1 MTKNLNLIELK
12 NNFLSNTFKNEDD
25 VKINFHSDIIKPIL
39 RVVNPLRANQYSSEN
54 RLLSGGRTDAT
65 FQNISFEYKKYG
77 YFDSMAG
84 IDEALY
90 GRKNQND
97 HGLYDYI
104 ISDSGITRNDDVDTI
119 TQKITNNIGVGF
131 DGKTFIFA
139 RFIKSPKKTKL
150 DTSKT
155 TIGDLPELNIQF
167 HYEVKDFDSGL
178 RKLVL
183 LLKQQNKIAL
193 TKKNLLAL
201 INTKSP
207 FVRESIKSI
216 YNELDYNINDLSGSD
231 RIRTLY
237 NEWDRVFG
245 VMYGEDAEATEFN
258 AVSPAIKEAYGFE
271 ESFELNS
278 KIYLFSMQTFF
289 NIFLKLL
296 IYSFLSE
303 LISPAFTT
311 KTVLDKAQ
319 IDLLFDG
326 NDEEENKIINN
337 FFEAH
342 FLEWFTYSDSSFEV
356 DLINRTLELI
366 SNFDLGTYVLKPE
379 EVQDILQ
386 EVYMELIPPEMRH
399 LMGEYFS
406 PDWIVEHALNMVG
419 YDGSIDKTLID
430 PTCGSGTFLTQAL
443 KRIISKCGGKLTY
456 EDIQKITHNLVGFD
470 INPISVVSAKANFI
484 LIIFSAYFDEIES
497 NFEEP
502 VSIPIYIADSILS
515 PVVYSEENDDTLVIQ
530 TSIGEFEIPKF
541 KKYCDAS
548 EFLKQLS
555 LAIHEKPNFNRFWN
569 KVIRLGLIE
578 DSSKDIIKKLFD
590 RLYVLHRG
598 GKDSF
603 WPIILRN
610 SFAPIMIGDKF
621 DFVVGNP
628 PWIAWKSMSKSYREG
643 TLEVWQ
649 SYGIFEKNAYDKK
662 TTHDD
667 FGMAVTYVAIDQY
680 LKVGGDM
687 VFLLPASFL
696 KSTKGGEGF
705 RKLSIVR
712 NSQNVPFSI
721 ERVDDFSNVRLFTIP
736 TVAVKFKKG
745 TPMKY
750 PLSNYRVWTQ
760 VGRKSVIDSHD
771 KWLDVLPR
779 LTYENMNAQP
789 VDPSDIQSAWL
800 TLPDMNFANHILDS
814 SKPRYYR
821 GRKGIEPAGAKGV
834 YILKKPKRTK
844 EGLLEIENDI
854 SRQRRKDIL
863 AKGVHKG
870 IIESDY
876 VYPMLGGRN
885 IERWAVKS
893 NEFMLVPHSSTYKYG
908 IPEEELELLAPLTI
922 EWLDYYR
929 EELLASRIQNG
940 KFYNPETQPFYRL
953 DNVGEYTFSPY
964 KVLWKEQTG
973 SMSAVTVSSY
983 YESIPNADLELFDND
998 KPIVVDSKVLM
1009 LAVYD
1014 ELEAYYVSG
1023 ILNSPNVRNVI
1034 DGYAISTNR
1043 GIDVLKYLAIP
1054 QYSSKNKLHTDIARI
1069 SKDIHLEMK
1078 KQPRNSTLI
1087 RKYENE
1093 LNDIVHTLFTTD
1105 WEET

>member
-1 MTKNLNLIELK
+1 MAENLNLINLK
-12 NNFLSNTFKNEDD
+12 EDFRSNTYRNEDD
-25 VKINFHSDIIKPIL
+25 IKVNFHSDIVKPIL
-39 RVVNPLRANQYSSEN
+39 RAVNPLRANQYSSEN

-77 YFDSMAG
+77 YFDSLPG
-84 IDEALY
+84 IEEALF

-104 ISDSGITRNDDVDTI
+104 ISDSGITESDDVDI
-119 TQKITNNIGVGF
+119 IVKKITNNIGVGF

-139 RFIKSPKKTKL
+139 RFIKSPQKTKL

-155 TIGDLPELNIQF
+155 KIDGIPEINVQF
-167 HYEVKDFDSGL
+167 HYEVKGFDSGL

-183 LLKQQNKIAL
+183 LLKQQNKVAL
-193 TKKNLLAL
+193 TKKNLLGL

-207 FVRESIKSI
+207 YVRESIKTI
-216 YNELDYNINDLSGSD
+216 YNEIDYNINDLNGSD

-237 NEWDRVFG
+237 KEWDRVFG

-258 AVSPAIKEAYGFE
+258 AVSPAIKEAYGFDDN
-271 ESFELNS
+271 FEIDS
-278 KIYLFSMQTFF
+278 KMYLFSMQTFF

-303 LISPAFTT
+303 MISPVFTT
-311 KTVLDKAQ
+311 KTVLDKAE

-356 DLINRTLELI
+356 DLINKTLELI
-366 SNFDLGTYVLKPE
+366 SDFDLGTYVLKPE

-386 EVYMELIPPEMRH
+386 EVYMELIPSEMRH

-406 PDWIVEHALNMVG
+406 PDWIVEHALDMVNYNG
-419 YDGSIDKTLID
+419 DIDKTLID

-443 KRIISKCGGKLTY
+443 KRIISQCNGKLTY
-456 EDIQKITHNLVGFD
+456 DDVHKITHNLVGFD

-484 LIIFSAYFDEIES
+484 LIIFSAFFDEID
-497 NFEEP
+497 NDFDEP

-515 PVVYSEENDDTLVIQ
+515 PVVYSEENDNTLVIQ

-541 KKYCDAS
+541 KKYHDAS
-548 EFLKQLS
+548 EFLKHLS
-555 LAIHEKPNFNRFWN
+555 LAIHEKPNYNRFWN
-569 KVIRLGLIE
+569 KVTRLGLIE

-621 DFVVGNP
+621 DYVVGNP

-649 SYGIFEKNAYDKK
+649 SYGIFEKSAYDKK

-667 FGMAVTYVAIDQY
+667 FGMAVTYVAVDQY
-680 LKVGGDM
+680 LKVGGNM

-705 RKLSIVR
+705 RKLSIIR
-712 NSQNVPFSI
+712 NGQDVPFSI
-721 ERVDDFSNVRLFTIP
+721 KRVDDFSNVRLFTIP
-736 TVAVKFKKG
+736 TVAVKFQKG
-745 TPMKY
+745 EPMEY
-750 PLSNYRVWTQ
+750 PLSNYRMWTQ
-760 VGRKSVIDSHD
+760 VGRKTVIDPHD
-771 KWLDVLPR
+771 KWVDVLPR
-779 LTYENMNAQP
+779 LTHEDMNAQP
-789 VDPSDIQSAWL
+789 VDPSDPQSAWL
-800 TLPDMNFANHILDS
+800 TLPDMIFANRVLDS
-814 SKPRYYR
+814 SKPRFYK

-834 YILKKPKRTK
+834 YVLKKPKRT
-844 EGLLEIENDI
+844 EDGLLEIENDI

-863 AKGVHKG
+863 AKGVNKG
-870 IIESDY
+870 KIESDY

-893 NEFMLVPHSSTYKYG
+893 NEFLLVPHSEKYKYG

-940 KFYNPETQPFYRL
+940 KFFNPDTQPYYRL
-953 DNVGEYTFSPY
+953 DNVGEYTYSPY

-973 SMSAVTVSSY
+973 SMSAVTVSTY
-983 YESIPNADLELFDND
+983 YDSVPNADLELFGED

-1009 LAVYD
+1009 LALYD

-1023 ILNSPNVRNVI
+1023 ILNSPNIREVI

-1043 GIDVLKYLAIP
+1043 GVDVLKYLAIP
-1054 QYSSKNKLHTDIARI
+1054 QYNGENDMHSTIAQLSKN
-1069 SKDIHLEMK
+1069 IHIEMK
-1078 KQPRNSTLI
+1078 ETPRNTSLI
-1087 RKYENE
+1087 KEYENE
-1093 LNDIVHTLFTTD
+1093 LVEAVHDLFTL
-1105 WEET
+1105 E

>member
-1 MTKNLNLIELK
+1 MAENLNLVDLK
-12 NNFLSNTFKNEDD
+12 NNFRSNTFNNEDD
-25 VKINFHSDIIKPIL
+25 VKLNFHSDIVKPIL
-39 RVVNPLRANQYSSEN
+39 RAVNPLRANQYNSEN
-54 RLLSGGRTDAT
+54 RLLSGGIPDAT
-65 FQNISFEYKKYG
+65 FQNISFEYKRYG
-77 YFDSMAG
+77 YFDSLTG
-84 IDEALY
+84 IKEALC
-90 GRKNQND
+90 GRKKQND

-104 ISDSGITRNDDVDTI
+104 ISDSGVTESDDVDNI
-119 TQKITNNIGVGF
+119 IQKITNNIGVGF

-139 RFIKSPKKTKL
+139 RFIKSSKKTKL
-150 DTSKT
+150 NTSKT
-155 TIGDLPELNIQF
+155 NIGDLPEVNIQF
-167 HYEVKDFDSGL
+167 YHEVKDFNSGL

-183 LLKQQNKIAL
+183 LLKQQTKIAL
-193 TKKNLLAL
+193 TKKNVLSV
-201 INTKSP
+201 INAKSP
-207 FVRESIKSI
+207 FVRKSIESI
-216 YNELDYNINDLSGSD
+216 YNELDRNINALSGSD

-237 NEWDRVFG
+237 NEWNRVFG
-245 VMYGEDAEATEFN
+245 VMYGEDTEATEFN
-258 AVSPAIKEAYGFE
+258 TVSPAIKEAYGFS
-271 ESFELNS
+271 ESHEIDS
-278 KIYLFSMQTFF
+278 KMYLFSMQTFF

-296 IYSFLSE
+296 IHSFLSE
-303 LISPAFTT
+303 LISPAFMA

-326 NDEEENKIINN
+326 NDEEGNKIIDN

-342 FLEWFTYSDSSFEV
+342 FLEWFTYSDSGFEV
-356 DLINRTLELI
+356 DLINDTLELI
-366 SNFDLGTYVLKPE
+366 NNFDLGTYVLKPE

-419 YDGSIDKTLID
+419 YNGNINKTLID

-443 KRIISKCGGKLTY
+443 KRIIKQRGGQLTY
-456 EDIQKITHNLVGFD
+456 ADIQMITHNLVGFD

-484 LIIFSAYFDEIES
+484 LTVFSAFFDEID
-497 NFEEP
+497 NDFEEP

-515 PVVYSEENDDTLVIQ
+515 PVVYSEESDKTLIIQ
-530 TSIGEFEIPKF
+530 TSIVEFEIPKF
-541 KKYCDAS
+541 KKYRNAS
-548 EFLKQLS
+548 EFLKYLS

-569 KVIRLGLIE
+569 QITRLDLVE
-578 DSSKDIIKKLFD
+578 DSSKSIVKKLFD

-598 GKDSF
+598 GKNSF

-667 FGMAVTYVAIDQY
+667 FGMAVTYVAVDQY

-705 RKLSIVR
+705 RKLSITR
-712 NSQNVPFSI
+712 NGQNVPFAI
-721 ERVDDFSNVRLFTIP
+721 ERVDDFSNVRLFTVP

-745 TPMKY
+745 IPMKY

-760 VGRKSVIDSHD
+760 LGRKSVIDSHD
-771 KWLDVLPR
+771 KWVDVLPR
-779 LTYENMNAQP
+779 LTYEDMYAQP
-789 VDPSDIQSAWL
+789 VDPSDMQSAWL
-800 TLPDMNFANHILDS
+800 TLPDMNFANHVLDS
-814 SKPRYYR
+814 SKPRYYK

-844 EGLLEIENDI
+844 DGLLEIENDM

-893 NEFMLVPHSSTYKYG
+893 NEFMLVPHSPTHKYG
-908 IPEEELELLAPLTI
+908 IPEEELELVAPLTI
-922 EWLDYYR
+922 RWLDYYR

-940 KFYNPETQPFYRL
+940 KFYNPETQPYYRL
-953 DNVGEYTFSPY
+953 DNVGEYTYSPY

-973 SMSAVTVSSY
+973 SMSAVTVGSY
-983 YESIPNADLELFDND
+983 YESVPNPDLELFDDD

-1023 ILNSPNVRNVI
+1023 ILNSPNVRDVI

-1054 QYSSKNKLHTDIARI
+1054 QYCAENQLHSRIARI
-1069 SKDIHLEMK
+1069 SKDIHFEMK
-1078 KQPRNSTLI
+1078 NELRNDTLI
-1087 RKYENE
+1087 EKYENE
-1093 LNDIVHTLFTTD
+1093 LNNTVYDLFTT
-1105 WEET
+1105 EYKE

>member
-1 MTKNLNLIELK
+1 MLL
-12 NNFLSNTFKNEDD
+12 
-25 VKINFHSDIIKPIL
+25 DI
-39 RVVNPLRANQYSSEN
+39 
-54 RLLSGGRTDAT
+54 
-65 FQNISFEYKKYG
+65 
-77 YFDSMAG
+77 
-84 IDEALY
+84 
-90 GRKNQND
+90 
-97 HGLYDYI
+97 
-104 ISDSGITRNDDVDTI
+104 
-119 TQKITNNIGVGF
+119 
-131 DGKTFIFA
+131 
-139 RFIKSPKKTKL
+139 
-150 DTSKT
+150 SKT
-155 TIGDLPELNIQF
+155 NIQNLPELKLQF
-167 HYEVKDFDSGL
+167 HYEVKDFNSGL

-193 TKKNLLAL
+193 TKKNLLGL

-245 VMYGEDAEATEFN
+245 VIYGEDAEATEFN

-271 ESFELNS
+271 DSFEINS
-278 KIYLFSMQTFF
+278 KMYLFSMQSFF

-356 DLINRTLELI
+356 DLINKTLELI
-366 SNFDLGTYVLKPE
+366 NDFDLGTYVLKPE

-386 EVYMELIPPEMRH
+386 EVYMELIPSEMRH

-406 PDWIVEHALNMVG
+406 PDWIVEHALDMVAYNG
-419 YDGSIDKTLID
+419 NIEKTLID

-443 KRIISKCGGKLTY
+443 KRIISHKNGKLKF
-456 EDIQKITHNLVGFD
+456 EDIQQITQNLVGFD

-484 LIIFSAYFDEIES
+484 LIMFSAFFDEID
-497 NFEEP
+497 NNIKEP

-541 KKYCDAS
+541 KKYHDAS
-548 EFLKQLS
+548 EFLKHLS

-569 KVIRLGLIE
+569 KVTRLGLIE

-667 FGMAVTYVAIDQY
+667 FGMAVTYVAVDQY
-680 LKVGGDM
+680 LKTGGEM

-705 RKLSIVR
+705 RKLSIIR
-712 NSQNVPFSI
+712 NGQNIPFSI
-721 ERVDDFSNVRLFTIP
+721 EYVDDFSNVRLFTIP
-736 TVAVKFKKG
+736 TVAVKFQKG
-745 TPMKY
+745 EPMQY
-750 PLSNYRVWTQ
+750 PLSHYRVWTQ
-760 VGRKSVIDSHD
+760 LGRKSVIDPHD
-771 KWLDVLPR
+771 KWNDVLPR
-779 LTYENMNAQP
+779 LTYEDMNAQP
-789 VDPSDIQSAWL
+789 VDPSDLQSAWL
-800 TLPDMNFANHILDS
+800 TLPDMEFANEVLDS
-814 SKPRYYR
+814 SKPRHYK

-834 YILKKPKRTK
+834 YILKKPKRTND
-844 EGLLEIENDI
+844 GLLEIENDI

-870 IIESDY
+870 TIENDY

-893 NEFMLVPHSSTYKYG
+893 NEFMLVPHSSTHKYG

-929 EELLASRIQNG
+929 DELLASRIQNG
-940 KFYNPETQPFYRL
+940 KFYNPDTQPYYRL
-953 DNVGEYTFSPY
+953 DNVGEYTYSPY

-973 SMSAVTVSSY
+973 SMSAVAVSSY
-983 YESIPNADLELFDND
+983 YESVPGADLELFGSD

-1023 ILNSPNVRNVI
+1023 ILNSPNIRDVI

-1043 GIDVLKYLAIP
+1043 GTDVLKYLAIP
-1054 QYSSKNKLHTDIARI
+1054 EYQAENQLHSDIARI
-1069 SKDIHLEMK
+1069 SKEIHAEMK
-1078 KQPRNSTLI
+1078 KKPRNNTLI
-1087 RKYENE
+1087 LEHEHK
-1093 LNDIVHTLFTTD
+1093 LNNFVHDLFTS
-1105 WEET
+1105 

>member
-1 MTKNLNLIELK
+1 MEQNLNLSTLK
-12 NNFLSNTFKNEDD
+12 KNFISNTFRNEDD
-25 VKINFHSDIIKPIL
+25 IKVNFHSDIVKPIL
-39 RVVNPLRANQYSSEN
+39 RTVNPLRANQYSSEN

-77 YFDSMAG
+77 HFNSISG
-84 IDEALY
+84 IEEALF

-104 ISDSGITRNDDVDTI
+104 ISDSGITEQDDVDSI
-119 TQKITNNIGVGF
+119 VKKIINNIGVGF
-131 DGKTFIFA
+131 DGKSFIFA
-139 RFIKSPKKTKL
+139 RFINSSQKTKL

-155 TIGDLPELNIQF
+155 TLTDIPEINVQF
-167 HYEVKDFDSGL
+167 HHEIKDFDSGL

-193 TKKNLLAL
+193 TKKNLLEL

-207 FVRESIKSI
+207 YVRESIKTI
-216 YNELDYNINDLSGSD
+216 YNEIDYNINDLNGSD

-237 NEWDRVFG
+237 KEWDRVFG

-258 AVSPAIKEAYGFE
+258 SVSPAIKEAYGFD
-271 ESFELNS
+271 NS
-278 KIYLFSMQTFF
+278 IEIDSKMYLFSLQTFF

-303 LISPAFTT
+303 LISPVFTT

-326 NDEEENKIINN
+326 NDEEENKIIIN
-337 FFEAH
+337 FFETH

-356 DLINRTLELI
+356 DLVNKTLELI
-366 SNFDLGTYVLKPE
+366 SDFDLGTYVLKPE

-386 EVYMELIPPEMRH
+386 EVYMELIPSEMRH

-406 PDWIVEHALNMVG
+406 PDWIVEHTLDMVDYTG
-419 YDGSIDKTLID
+419 DIDKTLID

-443 KRIISKCGGKLTY
+443 KRIISQNGGKLTY
-456 EDIQKITHNLVGFD
+456 DDIHKITHNLVGFD

-484 LIIFSAYFDEIES
+484 LIIFSAYFDEID
-497 NFEEP
+497 NDFKEP

-515 PVVYSEENDDTLVIQ
+515 PVVYSEENENTLIIQ
-530 TSIGEFEIPKF
+530 TSIGEFELPKF
-541 KKYCDAS
+541 KKYHDAS

-578 DSSKDIIKKLFD
+578 ESNKDIIKKLFD

-621 DFVVGNP
+621 DYVVGNP
-628 PWIAWKSMSKSYREG
+628 PWIAWKSMSKSYRKG
-643 TLEVWQ
+643 TLEIWQ

-667 FGMAVTYVAIDQY
+667 FGMAVTYVAVDQY
-680 LKVGGDM
+680 LKNGGDM

-705 RKLSIVR
+705 RKLSIIR
-712 NSQNVPFSI
+712 NGQDVPFSI

-736 TVAVKFKKG
+736 TIAVKLRKG
-745 TPMKY
+745 EPMKY
-750 PLSNYRVWTQ
+750 PLSNYRIWTQ
-760 VGRKSVIDSHD
+760 VGRKSVIDPHD
-771 KWLDVLPR
+771 KWVDVLPR
-779 LTYENMNAQP
+779 LTYEDMSAQP
-789 VDPSDIQSAWL
+789 VDPSDLQSAWL
-800 TLPDMNFANHILDS
+800 TLPDMKFANHVLDS
-814 SKPRYYR
+814 SKTRYYK

-834 YILKKPKRTK
+834 YVLKKPKRTA

-854 SRQRRKDIL
+854 SRQRRQDIL
-863 AKGVHKG
+863 TKGVHKG
-870 IIESDY
+870 KIESDY

-893 NEFMLVPHSSTYKYG
+893 NEFILVPHSSTHKYG

-940 KFYNPETQPFYRL
+940 KFFNPDTQPYYRL
-953 DNVGEYTFSPY
+953 DNVGEYTYSPY

-983 YESIPNADLELFDND
+983 YNSIPNADLELFDED
-998 KPIVVDSKVLM
+998 KPILVDSKVLM
-1009 LAVYD
+1009 LALYD

-1023 ILNSPNVRNVI
+1023 ILNAPNIIEVI

-1043 GIDVLKYLAIP
+1043 GVDVLKYLAIP
-1054 QYSSKNKLHTDIARI
+1054 QYNSENVIHSKIAKL
-1069 SKDIHLEMK
+1069 SQCIHMAMK
-1078 KQPRNSTLI
+1078 QKPRNSFLI
-1087 RKYENE
+1087 TEYENE
-1093 LNDIVHTLFTTD
+1093 LIKAVHDLFTL
-1105 WEET
+1105 ESE

>member
-278 KIYLFSMQTFF
+278 KMYLFSMQTFF

-356 DLINRTLELI
+356 DLINRTLE
-366 SNFDLGTYVLKPE
+366 
-379 EVQDILQ
+379 
-386 EVYMELIPPEMRH
+386 
-399 LMGEYFS
+399 
-406 PDWIVEHALNMVG
+406 
-419 YDGSIDKTLID
+419 
-430 PTCGSGTFLTQAL
+430 
-443 KRIISKCGGKLTY
+443 
-456 EDIQKITHNLVGFD
+456 
-470 INPISVVSAKANFI
+470 
-484 LIIFSAYFDEIES
+484 
-497 NFEEP
+497 
-502 VSIPIYIADSILS
+502 
-515 PVVYSEENDDTLVIQ
+515 
-530 TSIGEFEIPKF
+530 
-541 KKYCDAS
+541 
-548 EFLKQLS
+548 
-555 LAIHEKPNFNRFWN
+555 
-569 KVIRLGLIE
+569 
-578 DSSKDIIKKLFD
+578 
-590 RLYVLHRG
+590 
-598 GKDSF
+598 
-603 WPIILRN
+603 
-610 SFAPIMIGDKF
+610 
-621 DFVVGNP
+621 
-628 PWIAWKSMSKSYREG
+628 
-643 TLEVWQ
+643 
-649 SYGIFEKNAYDKK
+649 
-662 TTHDD
+662 TT
-667 FGMAVTYVAIDQY
+667 I
-680 LKVGGDM
+680 
-687 VFLLPASFL
+687 
-696 KSTKGGEGF
+696 
-705 RKLSIVR
+705 
-712 NSQNVPFSI
+712 
-721 ERVDDFSNVRLFTIP
+721 
-736 TVAVKFKKG
+736 
-745 TPMKY
+745 
-750 PLSNYRVWTQ
+750 
-760 VGRKSVIDSHD
+760 
-771 KWLDVLPR
+771 
-779 LTYENMNAQP
+779 
-789 VDPSDIQSAWL
+789 
-800 TLPDMNFANHILDS
+800 
-814 SKPRYYR
+814 
-821 GRKGIEPAGAKGV
+821 
-834 YILKKPKRTK
+834 
-844 EGLLEIENDI
+844 
-854 SRQRRKDIL
+854 
-863 AKGVHKG
+863 
-870 IIESDY
+870 
-876 VYPMLGGRN
+876 
-885 IERWAVKS
+885 
-893 NEFMLVPHSSTYKYG
+893 
-908 IPEEELELLAPLTI
+908 
-922 EWLDYYR
+922 
-929 EELLASRIQNG
+929 
-940 KFYNPETQPFYRL
+940 
-953 DNVGEYTFSPY
+953 
-964 KVLWKEQTG
+964 
-973 SMSAVTVSSY
+973 
-983 YESIPNADLELFDND
+983 
-998 KPIVVDSKVLM
+998 
-1009 LAVYD
+1009 
-1014 ELEAYYVSG
+1014 
-1023 ILNSPNVRNVI
+1023 
-1034 DGYAISTNR
+1034 
-1043 GIDVLKYLAIP
+1043 
-1054 QYSSKNKLHTDIARI
+1054 
-1069 SKDIHLEMK
+1069 
-1078 KQPRNSTLI
+1078 
-1087 RKYENE
+1087 
-1093 LNDIVHTLFTTD
+1093 
-1105 WEET
+1105 